1 MKRIGLLGG
10 MSWESTVEYY
20 RLANELVRTRLG
32 GVHSASI
39 LLDSMNFAIMEK
51 LQSTG
56 KWQEAGTMLAGKASA
71 LEAAGADMIVLCTNT
86 MHIVADSI
94 ELAVRIPV
102 LHIVDATSAR
112 ITQAGLTR
120 VGLLGT
126 TFTMERTFYRDR
138 LAAAGVE
145 VIVPEPADRAIV
157 HGIIYDELV
166 RGVISDDSRAAYA
179 AIMDRLVDAGAEGI
193 ILGCTEI
200 EMLVGPADSTVPVFP
215 TTRIHVETAVDH
227 AFH

>member
-20 RLANELVRTRLG
+20 RLANELVRNRLG

-39 LLDSMNFAIMEK
+39 LLDSMNFAVMEK
-51 LQSTG
+51 LQSAG

-94 ELAVRIPV
+94 ERAVKIPV

-112 ITQAGLTR
+112 ITQAGLKR

-126 TFTMERTFYRDR
+126 AFTMEHSFYRDR
-138 LAAAGVE
+138 LSAAGVE
-145 VIVPEPADRAIV
+145 AIVPGRSDQATV
-157 HGIIYDELV
+157 HRIIYEELV
-166 RGVISDDSRAAYA
+166 RGIVSDESRAEYA
-179 AIMDRLVDAGAEGI
+179 AIMERLVEAGAQGI

-200 EMLVGPADSTVPVFP
+200 EMLVTPADSTVPLFP
-215 TTRIHVETAVDH
+215 TTQIHIETAVEH